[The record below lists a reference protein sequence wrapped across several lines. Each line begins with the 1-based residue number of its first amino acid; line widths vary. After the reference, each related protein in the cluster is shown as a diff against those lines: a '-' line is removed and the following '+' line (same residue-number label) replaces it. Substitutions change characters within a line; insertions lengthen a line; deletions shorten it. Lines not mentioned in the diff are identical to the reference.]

1 MTVTYMK
8 SILANMGDILKNN
21 MMMIIPSFVI
31 LFSFPAFAGSAGTV
45 AVFASEKIMGK
56 QIRSFFSSIGR
67 ETGGPVV
74 GPNECEGAIGEK
86 LLEAGFVVAA
96 APSTEE
102 RIRAARKLS
111 TVFGRYANI
120 GMMPNDTAAQAAAI
134 LENGALSVVVC
145 GVVSEN
151 GKKGQKGFVCA
162 DAECKV
168 VDMKTKKRIV
178 ATAFEKCLP
187 GVEGISGGV
196 AAIRKVCLETGGIFA
211 GKIRERYP
219 SGD

>member
-1 MTVTYMK
+1 
-8 SILANMGDILKNN
+8 MGDILKSDVFYQTVL
-21 MMMIIPSFVI
+21 MVVLSAVF
-31 LFSFPAFAGSAGTV
+31 LFSASALAGSAGTV

-56 QIRSFFSSIGR
+56 QIRSFFTSIGR
-67 ETGGPVV
+67 ETGGPGSPVV

-86 LLEAGFVVAA
+86 LEEAGFIVAA

-120 GMMPNDTAAQAAAI
+120 GVMPNDTAAQAAAI

-145 GVVSEN
+145 GVVADN

-187 GVEGISGGV
+187 GVDGISGGV
-196 AAIRKVCLETGGIFA
+196 AAIREVCLETGGIFA
-211 GKIRERYP
+211 GKISERYP